1 MYKYNN
7 NFMNIAISEAIK
19 AKKINEVPVGAVI
32 VDDKKNIISK
42 AFNNV
47 EKNNNSTLHA
57 EKIAIESAL
66 KKTQKRYLKNCEIWV
81 TLEPCLMCLGLIK
94 LTRIRRLY
102 YGADDLQY
110 GSINGNFNFFQSKNC
125 NHIPEIYDNIDKNEC
140 ENILN
145 NFFKDKR

>member
-94 LTRIRRLY
+94 LTKIRRLY
-102 YGADDLQY
+102 YGASDKK
-110 GSINGNFNFFQSKNC
+110 NGLLSNGVFFLDKLSSL
-125 NHIPEIYDNIDKNEC
+125 EIYSGINEEEC
-140 ENILN
+140 SSLLKD
-145 NFFKDKR
+145 FFNKLR